1 MVIHTST
8 ASFLIESSLSN
19 LGCVS
24 IQCTSEL
31 ELYRLFGSET
41 IQESKNPAFPF
52 ALNTC
57 KQKFSNAL
65 ILMVKEIDYTDYDA
79 MTEISFS

>member
-8 ASFLIESSLSN
+8 ASFLIESSPNN

-31 ELYRLFGSET
+31 ELYRFFGSLT
-41 IQESKNPAFPF
+41 IQESKNPDFPF
-52 ALNTC
+52 AVNAC
-57 KQKFSNAL
+57 KQEFSNAL
-65 ILMVKEIDYTDYDA
+65 ILMVKEIDYADYDA
-79 MTEISFS
+79 MTEFSFS